1 MATAIVAIAAI
12 ERDVMRSIRVELR
25 VKPEWREQLIATL
38 IAEASE
44 VPRRFDGCERYA
56 VFVHPQDACSRPALP
71 GVVGLRGFRCVRR
84 LRLLRAVRR
93 SVFFPMVDGPPDSA
107 YFDSVHVGP

>member
-1 MATAIVAIAAI
+1 
-12 ERDVMRSIRVELR
+12 MRSIRVELR

-56 VFVHPQDACSRPALP
+56 VFVHPQDKCR
-71 GVVGLRGFRCVRR
+71 V
-84 LRLLRAVRR
+84 LLYQEWSDFEAFAAFAG
-93 SVFFPMVDGPPDSA
+93 SDYFEQSGEAFLPMVDGPPDSA
-107 YFDSVHVGP
+107 YFDSVRVGP